1 MGQVPSTDRD
11 LITAGDTTADSK
23 ARIRPSAMQRP
34 VHRHLINGTYA
45 SMGFQL
51 LLETIQILLQSLDL
65 LPHPA
70 VIRGLFEWDFATK
83 GLSTMQFISVT
94 DAERRARR
102 EQYDLSDFSRKNK
115 LTRAS
120 DATVHLSFVAAL
132 VEQAQQFVRKL
143 SRSKL
148 GRHFVIAEAR
158 SDLLNWIDERFE
170 CVDVYAVYKAFN
182 ERGGGSFVQLIH
194 VVSECR
200 LAYSEQRQNTINR
213 STNSGHGQRGQD
225 LLRVLPTSNGKA
237 LCMKYLSKM
246 GCPSRRDGRFSR
258 KRGHFCPTS
267 IPAKVRDIIVQHYG
281 GFKAEFVNIAVDE
294 QA

>member
-1 MGQVPSTDRD
+1 
-11 LITAGDTTADSK
+11 
-23 ARIRPSAMQRP
+23 MQRP

-102 EQYDLSDFSRKNK
+102 EQYDLSDFSRLAAIVK
-115 LTRAS
+115 
-120 DATVHLSFVAAL
+120 TVHLSFVAAL

-170 CVDVYAVYKAFN
+170 CV
-182 ERGGGSFVQLIH
+182 
-194 VVSECR
+194 
-200 LAYSEQRQNTINR
+200 
-213 STNSGHGQRGQD
+213 
-225 LLRVLPTSNGKA
+225 
-237 LCMKYLSKM
+237 
-246 GCPSRRDGRFSR
+246 
-258 KRGHFCPTS
+258 
-267 IPAKVRDIIVQHYG
+267 
-281 GFKAEFVNIAVDE
+281 
-294 QA
+294 

>member
-1 MGQVPSTDRD
+1 MTTRVVLLSVLIRHDNQQQRVWPSGHNQIHHGSGLEMSMRSSRLISNYYERYGRLPSTDRD

-102 EQYDLSDFSRKNK
+102 EQYDLSDFSRLAAIVK
-115 LTRAS
+115 
-120 DATVHLSFVAAL
+120 TVHLSFVAAL

-148 GRHFVIAEAR
+148 GRHFCVRA
-158 SDLLNWIDERFE
+158 SGSCLSTLLE
-170 CVDVYAVYKAFN
+170 
-182 ERGGGSFVQLIH
+182 
-194 VVSECR
+194 
-200 LAYSEQRQNTINR
+200 
-213 STNSGHGQRGQD
+213 
-225 LLRVLPTSNGKA
+225 
-237 LCMKYLSKM
+237 
-246 GCPSRRDGRFSR
+246 
-258 KRGHFCPTS
+258 
-267 IPAKVRDIIVQHYG
+267 G
-281 GFKAEFVNIAVDE
+281 GF
-294 QA
+294 